1 MKLFYRDQKRS
12 RVELT
17 PGGAVL
23 LCEFQKMQ
31 KILDG
36 VLTKARAAEA
46 GQEGKMTIALLL
58 GQIIN
63 DNTRKVLNY
72 LEENYPKIEVEK
84 ISGGFRDLR
93 TWLEDGTADTIITYE
108 EEAHLIKD
116 SVFEEVAKVDQGFL
130 VPRENPLSRRS
141 KIRIRDLEGQK
152 IIFPDERETFTMYET
167 FVGLCNMEGFEPV
180 KLMAPDLNHMNM
192 MAEMGKG
199 ILISREDSIT
209 TRSPDLKFFPSTE
222 LGKLTLVVAWKKN
235 NLNPIIPFYHK
246 LYEDLYHAQ
255 G

>member
-1 MKLFYRDQKRS
+1 
-12 RVELT
+12 
-17 PGGAVL
+17 
-23 LCEFQKMQ
+23 
-31 KILDG
+31 
-36 VLTKARAAEA
+36 
-46 GQEGKMTIALLL
+46 MTIALLL

-108 EEAHLIKD
+108 EEAHLLKD

>member
-1 MKLFYRDQKRS
+1 
-12 RVELT
+12 
-17 PGGAVL
+17 
-23 LCEFQKMQ
+23 
-31 KILDG
+31 
-36 VLTKARAAEA
+36 
-46 GQEGKMTIALLL
+46 
-58 GQIIN
+58 
-63 DNTRKVLNY
+63 
-72 LEENYPKIEVEK
+72 
-84 ISGGFRDLR
+84 
-93 TWLEDGTADTIITYE
+93 
-108 EEAHLIKD
+108 
-116 SVFEEVAKVDQGFL
+116 
-130 VPRENPLSRRS
+130 
-141 KIRIRDLEGQK
+141 
-152 IIFPDERETFTMYET
+152 MYET